1 MSNVIDF
8 LELMG
13 QEPRLRYAPRGQL
26 LEAMAGAAIEA
37 DLQSA
42 ILTGDGRALEALLG
56 ISASSCCL
64 IHAPDEDEPEETPD
78 GGEDDDDDGKDDSP
92 TPKRPASRHAAGIA

>member
-13 QEPRLRYAPRGQL
+13 QEPRLRNAPRSQL
-26 LEAMAGAAIEA
+26 LEAMAGAGIDA

-42 ILTGDGRALEALLG
+42 ILTEDGRALEALLG
-56 ISASSCCL
+56 INASSCCL
-64 IHAPDEDEPEETPD
+64 IHAPDEDEPEEAPDD
-78 GGEDDDDDGKDDSP
+78 GGDDDDKKDDSP
-92 TPKRPASRHAAGIA
+92 TPKQRAFRHAAGIA